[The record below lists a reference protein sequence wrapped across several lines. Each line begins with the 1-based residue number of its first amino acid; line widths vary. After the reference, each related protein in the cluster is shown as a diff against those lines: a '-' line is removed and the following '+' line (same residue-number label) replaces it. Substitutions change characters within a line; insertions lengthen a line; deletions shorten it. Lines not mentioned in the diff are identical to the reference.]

1 MTQAQNVAELS
12 SDINSSGVLQ
22 VVGGG
27 TGATS
32 ATAYAVQCGGTTSTA
47 AHQSVA
53 SVGTT
58 GQVLTSNGAGALPT
72 FQTAAAFATG
82 TVLLFYQSAAP
93 TGWTQVTTAGLND
106 SALRITT
113 STGGSTGGTTAF
125 STVFTNQTPTGTVA
139 TTNTATT
146 ATMASYTPAG
156 SISVTVGAGS
166 LAVGAGTFA
175 VGATTL
181 SIAQIPSH
189 THFYYNNGSGYD
201 NPYNVGGNRYL
212 EFAGAYTGYEGG
224 GGSHTHGLTG
234 SPSLS
239 GSPSVTA
246 QSFTGTA
253 ATLTQNSHNHTA
265 TSTFT
270 GSALTLNVK
279 YVNIIM
285 CSKD

>member
-22 VVGGG
+22 VIGGG

-53 SVGTT
+53 SVGTS

-106 SALRITT
+106 SALRVVT
-113 STGGSTGGTTAF
+113 STGGTTGGSVGFTTAF
-125 STVFTNQTPTGTVA
+125 ASQTPAGTVSVSASAGTLA
-139 TTNTATT
+139 TANTT
-146 ATMASYTPAG
+146 ATGSVVLGSGGSVSAYTLSTSEIPAHAH
-156 SISVTVGAGS
+156 SITTYYDNNV
-166 LAVGAGTFA
+166 AGTAINSFTQFVYA
-175 VGATTL
+175 ATNYT
-181 SIAQIPSH
+181 
-189 THFYYNNGSGYD
+189 NN
-201 NPYNVGGNRYL
+201 
-212 EFAGAYTGYEGG
+212 AGG
-224 GGSHTHGLTG
+224 GGSHAHGFTNPAYVFGGTAHNHTITG
-234 SPSLS
+234 SPSITS
-239 GSPSVTA
+239 ST
-246 QSFTGTA
+246 FTGTA
-253 ATLTQNSHNHTA
+253 INLA
-265 TSTFT
+265 
-270 GSALTLNVK
+270 VK
-279 YVNIIM
+279 YLNIIL